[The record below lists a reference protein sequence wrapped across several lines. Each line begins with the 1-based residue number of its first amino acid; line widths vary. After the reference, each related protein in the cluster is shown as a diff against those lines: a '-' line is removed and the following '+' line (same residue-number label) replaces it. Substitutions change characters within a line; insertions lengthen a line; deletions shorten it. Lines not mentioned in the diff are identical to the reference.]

1 MGLMF
6 LRRLFLECDSTE
18 ITNESICSSNTIIL
32 LFLSQTATKI
42 STQF

>member
-18 ITNESICSSNTIIL
+18 ITNESICFSITFIL
-32 LFLSQTATKI
+32 LFLSKTATKI
-42 STQF
+42 GTQF

>member
-6 LRRLFLECDSTE
+6 LRRLFLECRSTE
-18 ITNESICSSNTIIL
+18 ITNESICSSNTFIL

-42 STQF
+42 RTQF